1 MRSTYDG
8 TIEYT
13 CRVIDYLVPTATEG
27 NKALATLVDKNGNN
41 VKTYSSDAKD
51 ITMPMAVLINSDTA
65 GYGELFACDL
75 KDFGKAFLI
84 GEKTAGRADVQETFE
99 LSDGGAVV
107 LTTSKML
114 PYISESFDGK
124 GLTPD
129 TEIILADS
137 LRENLSTLEKERD
150 TQLQAAISMLAGN
163 SSDG

>member
-1 MRSTYDG
+1 
-8 TIEYT
+8 
-13 CRVIDYLVPTATEG
+13 
-27 NKALATLVDKNGNN
+27 
-41 VKTYSSDAKD
+41 
-51 ITMPMAVLINSDTA
+51 MPMAVLINSDTA

-137 LRENLSTLEKERD
+137 LRENLSTLEKRETPSFRLLSPCSRA
-150 TQLQAAISMLAGN
+150 TRQRAETEIRNAN
-163 SSDG
+163 SLLFEGGEILF